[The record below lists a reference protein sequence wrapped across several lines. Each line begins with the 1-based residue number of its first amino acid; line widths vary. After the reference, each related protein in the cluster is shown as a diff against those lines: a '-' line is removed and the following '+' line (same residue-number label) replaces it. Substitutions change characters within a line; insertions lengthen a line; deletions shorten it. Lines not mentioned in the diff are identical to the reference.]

1 MKKSIRLQQHEEIE
15 RLKED
20 LKKTQETLQQV
31 YMILNLFGIETVPI
45 NQSVINAYKLGL
57 EYAEAK
63 HSGKLYE
70 QIKST
75 N

>member
-1 MKKSIRLQQHEEIE
+1 MKKSIRLQQHKEIE
-15 RLKED
+15 KLKEE
-20 LKKTQETLQQV
+20 LRKTQETLQQV
-31 YMILNLFGIETVPI
+31 YMSLHLFGTEKVPI